1 MARRPRRG
9 SVFGSRFTY
18 LLSSGIA
25 CAFEWRKTHQEAIQ
39 KYEVQLAL
47 FAMAGTEVTEE
58 KRTELRR
65 QWGFPPEPSHRDVFM
80 NGEGSALF
88 VAE

>member
-1 MARRPRRG
+1 
-9 SVFGSRFTY
+9 